1 MGEAEYGVRFF
12 CPMRLGAEAV
22 VMAEDGVIA
31 EAAVHGSCGVKKP
44 PMWSGCALVA
54 YAD

>member
-1 MGEAEYGVRFF
+1 
-12 CPMRLGAEAV
+12 MRLGAEAV

-44 PMWSGCALVA
+44 PIGSAWALVG